1 MDTIDSTDV
10 KGPLMTSPVMI
21 YTEQTPNPETLKFV
35 TNKMLYK
42 GTADFREE
50 ILAKD
55 WSELAKA
62 LFQFPYVKGVY
73 ICNNFVTIT
82 KEFNYAWED
91 IMLNLK
97 EFVKAYV
104 TENKSI
110 INDGFESAMAKI
122 EAEKSE
128 ITYTGDEAEL
138 VKKIKEL
145 IDTYVKPAV
154 EMDGGNIEF
163 KSFHQGIVTVILQGS
178 CSGCPSSTVTL
189 KSGIEGML
197 KRMVPEVIEVV
208 SEMG

>member
-1 MDTIDSTDV
+1 METTV
-10 KGPLMTSPVMI
+10 KSPIMI
-21 YTEQTPNPETLKFV
+21 YTEQTPNPESLKFV

-50 ILAKD
+50 
-55 WSELAKA
+55 ELAKEWSPLGAA
-62 LFQFPYVKGVY
+62 LFEMPFVKGVY
-73 ICNNFVTIT
+73 ICNNFVTIS
-82 KEFNYAWED
+82 KEFNFAWPD
-91 IMLNLK
+91 IMLKLK
-97 EFVKAYV
+97 EFIKEYV
-104 TENKSI
+104 SEGKEVI
-110 INDGFESAMAKI
+110 KDGFAEAM
-122 EAEKSE
+122 SE
-128 ITYTGDEAEL
+128 IEEKQGVAYNYTGEEAEL

-163 KSFHQGIVTVILQGS
+163 KSFDKGIVTVILQGS

-197 KRMVPEVIEVV
+197 KRMVPEVTEVV